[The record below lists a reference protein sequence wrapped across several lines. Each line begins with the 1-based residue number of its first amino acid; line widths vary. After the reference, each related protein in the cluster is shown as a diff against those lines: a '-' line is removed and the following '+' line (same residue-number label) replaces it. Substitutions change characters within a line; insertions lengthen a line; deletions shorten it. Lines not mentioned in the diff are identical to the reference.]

1 MDKLYV
7 LPFDHRGSFA
17 KMFGFEHGNLTE
29 SQSAA
34 LKDYKHLIYEGF
46 LAALKLGISKKD
58 GAILVDE
65 EFGAKIH
72 EEARAAGITRILT
85 VEKSGQDEFDFE
97 YGDKFREHIENIKP
111 DYVKVLVRYN
121 PDGDKESNKR
131 QIERLKIMSDFCAES
146 RSISSG
152 QAGYKFMFELLA
164 VPTGEQL
171 AEVGGQE
178 EFEKSLQ
185 WKVMRKSIEELRR
198 GGVDPDIWKIEG
210 LEDGEQLKY
219 VVEETQKNTKKVVS
233 VIVLGRG
240 ESGEK
245 VKKWLSVAAKN
256 PAVIGLA
263 VGHTV
268 FKQPRLDYAEKKI
281 SREDAANEIA
291 KNYKKFVDIFERKK
305 NSNS

>member
-1 MDKLYV
+1 MNKLYV

-17 KMFGFEHGNLTE
+17 KMFGFEHGRLTE
-29 SQSAA
+29 EQVAT
-34 LKDYKHLIYEGF
+34 LKDYKHLVYEGF

-97 YGDKFREHIENIKP
+97 YGEKFGEHIETIKP

-121 PDGDKESNKR
+121 PDAHSTGSGQGDKELNKR
-131 QIERLKIMSDFCAES
+131 QIARLKVVNEFCAK
-146 RSISSG
+146 
-152 QAGYKFMFELLA
+152 AGYKFMFELLA
-164 VPTGEQL
+164 IPTEEQL
-171 AEVGGQE
+171 AEVGGKE

-198 GGVDPDIWKIEG
+198 GGVEPDIWKIEG
-210 LEDGEQLKY
+210 LGDGEQFGR
-219 VVEETQKNTKKVVS
+219 VVEETQKNTKKEVG

-240 ESGEK
+240 ESEEM
-245 VKKWLSVAAKN
+245 VQKWLSVAAKI

-263 VGHTV
+263 VGRTV
-268 FKQPRLDYAEKKI
+268 FKQPLLDYAEKKI

-291 KNYKKFVDIFERKK
+291 KNYKKFVDIFEAARV
-305 NSNS
+305 